1 MRAPTLITILVGVTS
16 LVTVNA
22 QAPDASGV
30 DLSGIYAPPVFV
42 ATISVVGPDVY
53 PFTAEGERFF
63 NAYNPLLSSPNQ
75 ADDCTP
81 DLMPGILWSNSP
93 MRIDQGDGRVG
104 IRYERGNTTRSIP
117 LDGPAAAADQ
127 PLADLGYSVARWE
140 GDVLTIETTHMT
152 SDVIRNNR
160 GYPISGEARVTE
172 RYWREPGENDL
183 QMELTVDD
191 PTNYT
196 ETFTLRREWVWAP
209 GEELHVYECVN
220 LGPRGDEAPD
230 IDELVRMLEEL

>member
-16 LVTVNA
+16 HMAANA
-22 QAPDASGV
+22 QTPDAGV
-30 DLSGIYAPPVFV
+30 DFSGIYAPPVFV
-42 ATISVVGPDVY
+42 ATISVIGPDVY
-53 PFTAEGERFF
+53 PFTAEGERSF
-63 NAYNPLLSSPNQ
+63 NAYDPLVFSPNQ
-75 ADDCTP
+75 ANDCTP

-93 MRIDQGDGRVG
+93 MRIEKEDGRVS
-104 IRYERGNTTRSIP
+104 IRYERGNTIRSIP
-117 LDGPAAAADQ
+117 LDGSRPSADQ
-127 PLADLGYSVARWE
+127 PHTELGYSVGRWV

-160 GYPISGEARVTE
+160 GYPISREARVTE

-196 ETFTLRREWVWAP
+196 ETFALRREWIWAP
-209 GEELHVYECVN
+209 DEELQEYECVS
-220 LGPRGDEAPD
+220 LGPRGEAPD